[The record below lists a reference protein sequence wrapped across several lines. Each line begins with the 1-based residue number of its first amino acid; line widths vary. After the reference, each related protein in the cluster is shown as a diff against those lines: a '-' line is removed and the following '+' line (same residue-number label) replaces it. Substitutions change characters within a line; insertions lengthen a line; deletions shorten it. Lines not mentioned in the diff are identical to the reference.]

1 MALENTNKPTRRV
14 LLVDDER
21 AILKVISIKLR
32 VSGYEVVTA
41 VNGQEALEL
50 IESAKPD
57 IVLLDVIMPGIDG
70 FEVLRK
76 LRTSSQLPVIVFSA
90 RTENSQKALALGAND
105 FMPKPFDVDEMVRR
119 IQNILDNHKQPA
131 TAAQ

>member
-119 IQNILDNHKQPA
+119 IQTILDNHKQSA
-131 TAAQ
+131 AAAQ